1 MTDPVRTTMVLL
13 EHTLPDGSAHCDW
26 LIERPDDPREHR
38 MLSFR
43 CETDPLTDPGWTGE
57 RMPDH
62 RAHYLRYEGPVSGGR
77 GVVRRIWSHPC
88 RVLIDHPERVLLEVS
103 STGAAGPARLALEP
117 MPGSPDRWRR
127 EIGGP

>member
-13 EHTLPDGSAHCDW
+13 EHTLPDGAAHLDW

-43 CETDPLTDPGWTGE
+43 CETDPLGDAGWTGD
-57 RMPDH
+57 RMADH

-77 GVVRRIWSHPC
+77 GTVRRIWSRPC
-88 RVLIDHPERVLLEVS
+88 RVLRDTPEHVLIEAEAPDAS
-103 STGAAGPARLALEP
+103 AAPRLALEP
-117 MPGSPDRWRR
+117 VPGSAERWRR